1 MTDNFLHNLRNQGNK
16 RFDRNRNK
24 PFDNQFR
31 QNDRFSG
38 RDRKAAPQRKPGE
51 ADQLQAIKRLLEGL
65 LEQQRRLV
73 ECSERSALA
82 AERQADALERILN
95 QPRPADNSMADA
107 PPHVDAAPPAAV
119 EDAAVQDAVF
129 ELDAEPEADDSDDAF
144 GGGDPRETAAQVIL
158 TRRSQGQGFEQ
169 IAQHLND
176 LNVPTISGRG
186 SWRAQTVSRLFN
198 TLSSSQAPAMD

>member
-73 ECSERSALA
+73 ECSDRSARA

-95 QPRPADNSMADA
+95 KSRQADNSMADA
-107 PPHVDAAPPAAV
+107 PPHVDAASPAAV
-119 EDAAVQDAVF
+119 EDAVF
-129 ELDAEPEADDSDDAF
+129 QPDAEPEAEASDDAF
-144 GGGDPRETAAQVIL
+144 ESGDPRETAAQVIL
-158 TRRSQGQGFEQ
+158 ARRSQGQGFEQ

-176 LNVPTISGRG
+176 MNVPTISGRG

-198 TLSSSQAPAMD
+198 TLSSSQAPAVD